1 MRIPQPE
8 AGGPSSTF
16 RPAPLNDPPPLYARR
31 PQFGRW
37 NHVAAISRAS
47 FSASRPTN
55 ICKSYEALS
64 CFNRRMIMKVFR
76 TEDRLKAAQLIR
88 DGFGSRRGAVTIYD
102 IERSGALEALRGWK
116 ETIFR
121 TFDMMPPGA
130 DGVACLFTQSPRFS
144 RRLHSHV
151 KNEFWST
158 GLPWQAVDFC
168 DYFPIDEV
176 VTNFCAQTDLQWDN
190 TNDSPSKIFT
200 YPPMPGP
207 ELYAFIV
214 GSLSRMRLR
223 IAKFAH
229 YVLLLMTNGVPMPGT
244 ILSWNGMPE
253 NPRGGRHSP
262 SFPNNLIQQAI
273 SIPLLGLVDLSQ
285 NALASMSMQ
294 EARSIANAHAGTVKL
309 FENRIITMAFF
320 NSPATSQA
328 QKAAGELHDRAD
340 IDSDPVKGPH
350 ISAHSAVNPHDT
362 LNPPGEQLVVL
373 RLKSQLRHDRMQC

>member
-64 CFNRRMIMKVFR
+64 CFNRRMYC
-76 TEDRLKAAQLIR
+76 TSKA
-88 DGFGSRRGAVTIYD
+88 FG
-102 IERSGALEALRGWK
+102 RSNSS
-116 ETIFR
+116 
-121 TFDMMPPGA
+121 PGA

-158 GLPWQAVDFC
+158 
-168 DYFPIDEV
+168 DEA

-285 NALASMSMQ
+285 NALASMSMIICVSILPGTPPAFAIPVFPIFLPPCTGQQ